1 MIKIVLALFF
11 MMILSLFN
19 TKEGFKEEQDYMNL
33 ISESLLSAI
42 KDSRMRPS
50 QKIAIEDALKYAEY
64 IKNI

>member
-1 MIKIVLALFF
+1 MIKIVMALFF
-11 MMILSLFN
+11 IMILFLF
-19 TKEGFKEEQDYMNL
+19 TSKEGFEEENDYMNL
-33 ISESLLSAI
+33 ITESLLSAI

>member
-1 MIKIVLALFF
+1 MALFF
-11 MMILSLFN
+11 IMILFLF
-19 TKEGFKEEQDYMNL
+19 TSKEGFEEENDYMNL
-33 ISESLLSAI
+33 ITESLLSAI